1 MKLHLPSAL
10 LLLSSIAAGQ
20 TFQVTQ
26 IPQLAADLAWDPV
39 SGRIFVSVTS
49 ADAIVPV
56 HTLSQQVG
64 APIPTADGPRKL
76 AMSSDGQFLYVGFDS
91 TPVVQRVHVP
101 SLAVD
106 LTLQLGSDPTFGAN
120 FVEDLTVNP
129 ADSRMF
135 AVSRKRIGFSPRHAG
150 VAVFDDGVQLPNTTP
165 SHTGANVIEW
175 SDDPARIYGYNNE
188 TTEFGLRTL
197 FVDAQGV
204 QVTQSLNT
212 QIIGFGVDIEY
223 ESGLVYSTTG
233 FAVNPVLGQ
242 TVGIFQ
248 GVGSNAKVAVHAAGN
263 RIHFLSSNTV
273 RTYDLSTFQL
283 VGTQLISGIQ
293 GTPARLIAW
302 GQSSL
307 AFSTTGGQ
315 LFLLTGNE
323 SCTSSWST
331 YCPALPNSAGS
342 PSQIA
347 VSGNLRIA
355 LSDTTLHCSALP
367 AGKWGTFL
375 MSSQR
380 SNLPLGDGRLCV
392 SPFGGLT
399 RIGEPARSDSN
410 GEVSVSLPFQLHP
423 QIGPGV
429 AWHFQFWHRDSS
441 PAGLNLSNAATVW
454 FCP

>member
-1 MKLHLPSAL
+1 MKLQLPSAL

-20 TFQVTQ
+20 SFQVAQ
-26 IPQLAADLAWDPV
+26 IPQQAADIAWDPV
-39 SGRIFVSVTS
+39 STRLFVSVPG
-49 ADAIVPV
+49 ADAVVPV
-56 HTLSQQVG
+56 DTLSHQIG
-64 APIPTADGPRKL
+64 AAIPTGDGPRKL
-76 AMSSDGQFLYVGFDS
+76 AMSSDGQYLYVGFDS

-106 LTLQLGSDPTFGAN
+106 LTIPLGSDPTFGPN
-120 FVEDLTVNP
+120 FVEDLAVKP
-129 ADSRMF
+129 GDSGVV

-165 SHTGANVIEW
+165 DHTGANVIEW
-175 SDDPARIYGYNNE
+175 SEDPARIFGYNNE
-188 TTEFGLRTL
+188 TSEFGLRTL
-197 FVDAQGV
+197 HVDAQGV
-204 QVTQSLNT
+204 QVAQALNT

-223 ESGLVYSTTG
+223 SAGLVYSTTG
-233 FAVNPVLGQ
+233 FAVNPLLGQ
-242 TVGIFQ
+242 TAGIFQ

-263 RIHFLSSNTV
+263 RIHYLSSNTL
-273 RTYDLSTFQL
+273 RTYDLTTYQL
-283 VGTQLISGIQ
+283 VATQLISGIQ
-293 GTPARLIAW
+293 GSAVNLVAW

-307 AFSTTGGQ
+307 AFSTTVGQ

-347 VSGNLRIA
+347 VSGSLRIA

-367 AGKWGTFL
+367 AGKSGTFL

-380 SNLPLGDGRLCV
+380 SNLPFGDGRLCV

-399 RIGEPARSDSN
+399 RVGEPARSDSL
-410 GEVSVSLPFQLHP
+410 GEVSVALPFQLHP
-423 QIGPGV
+423 QIGPGI
-429 AWHFQFWHRDSS
+429 AWHFQFWHRDST
-441 PAGLNLSNAATVW
+441 PAGLNLSDAATVF